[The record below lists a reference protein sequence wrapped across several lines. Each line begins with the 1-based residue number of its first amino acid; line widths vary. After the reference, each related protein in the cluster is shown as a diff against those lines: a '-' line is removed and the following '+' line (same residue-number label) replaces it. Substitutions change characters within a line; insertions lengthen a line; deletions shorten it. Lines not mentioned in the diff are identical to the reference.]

1 MCNGELFL
9 SFQQKKMKIFIL
21 IGLCFASFS
30 AFSQD
35 WKITGDTLRLA
46 NGATFVKGQRVKV
59 GYGSDVNKNFVYIT
73 TNPSGFSGTNTV
85 SYRMANRSLE
95 IYDIKEVKNKRIGD
109 KVYLLLN
116 GGAISKLWC
125 DIVAA
130 IDQKEVIVP

>member
-116 GGAISKLWC
+116 G
-125 DIVAA
+125 
-130 IDQKEVIVP
+130 